1 MSKENNLIPSN
12 IHTDQTKLTEIIK
25 KARKHMWMRC
35 RVPSKLLGNYPNDK
49 LDEQKLEEE

>member
-12 IHTDQTKLTEIIK
+12 IHTDQTTLTEIIK
-25 KARKHMWMRC
+25 KAREHMWMKC